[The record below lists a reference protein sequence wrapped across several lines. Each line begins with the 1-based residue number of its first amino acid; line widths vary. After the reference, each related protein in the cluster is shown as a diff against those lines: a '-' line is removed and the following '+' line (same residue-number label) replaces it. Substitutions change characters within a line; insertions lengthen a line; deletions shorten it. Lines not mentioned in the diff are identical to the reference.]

1 MKKIMFSGLT
11 VDVSETG
18 LRQALERF
26 GSVGDIVIIRDGD
39 PLRPVAIVE
48 MLISDQ
54 AAFDLT
60 TRITD
65 FGHEGHR
72 ISAWVLM
79 H

>member
-1 MKKIMFSGLT
+1 MKKIMFTGLPADIT
-11 VDVSETG
+11 ELQ

-26 GSVGDIVIIRDGD
+26 GPIAHISIIRDGD
-39 PLRPVAIVE
+39 PERPIAIVE
-48 MLISDQ
+48 MSITDQ

-65 FGHEGHR
+65 LWHDGQR
-72 ISAWVLM
+72 INARILL